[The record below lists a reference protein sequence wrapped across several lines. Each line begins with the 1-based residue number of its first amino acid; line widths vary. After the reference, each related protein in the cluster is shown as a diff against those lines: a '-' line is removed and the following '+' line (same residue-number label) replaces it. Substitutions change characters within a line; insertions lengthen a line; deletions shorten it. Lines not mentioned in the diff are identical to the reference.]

1 MKARPEPGGILDA
14 LTGFRRIR
22 PAVLGALLVS
32 AAPLARAQAT
42 PAAGLEKA
50 GYVEGSVGPLLL
62 RARRLAIE
70 KLGSARCRQLFTE
83 FEDAAGRRLEVVLQH
98 RRETGA
104 HHLLLLSFR
113 DGSSTAACRTPIFAF
128 TDLGSQEVF
137 LCPPFM
143 ETVRRDAATAANIL
157 IHEMLHSL
165 GAGEAPAPG
174 LPTSLEITARVA
186 LLCGR

>member
-1 MKARPEPGGILDA
+1 MRAFRGIGA
-14 LTGFRRIR
+14 G
-22 PAVLGALLVS
+22 VLGTLLFS
-32 AAPLARAQAT
+32 AAPLAGAQSG
-42 PAAGLEKA
+42 PAAGFEKA

-62 RARRLAIE
+62 RARGLAVE
-70 KLGSARCRQLFTE
+70 KLDSARRRQLFTE
-83 FEDAAGRRLEVVLQH
+83 FEDPAGRRLEEILED

-104 HHLLLLSFR
+104 QHLLLLSFR

-128 TDLGSQEVF
+128 TDLGSREVF

-143 ETVRRDAATAANIL
+143 ETVRRDVATAANIL

-174 LPTSLEITARVA
+174 LPASVEITARVA
-186 LLCGR
+186 LRCGR